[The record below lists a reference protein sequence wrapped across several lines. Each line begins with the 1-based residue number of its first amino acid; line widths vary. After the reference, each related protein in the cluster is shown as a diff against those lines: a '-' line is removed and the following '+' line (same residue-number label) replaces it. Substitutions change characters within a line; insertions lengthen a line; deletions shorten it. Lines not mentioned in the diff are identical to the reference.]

1 MPYNSSLNTGTI
13 PSNTVL
19 TIDNSNVV
27 WTDAGSLI
35 TTNTGTW
42 YYNGVDGVDPAI
54 EKSELEK
61 LSYEIDFGCV
71 DKDSILK
78 NNIRGIRKNKIIFNC
93 EYDNNN
99 NIVPYEY
106 IMELIEEKKK
116 FSLKF
121 KVSDLLTIC
130 YTNFRFTKIENNLN
144 FGENCDFSKL
154 KVKFKY
160 DKILHENHKLSD
172 KQLRTRK
179 LKKILKK

>member
-1 MPYNSSLNTGTI
+1 MTYNSGTI
-13 PSNTVL
+13 SSNAILTTTDSTYT
-19 TIDNSNVV
+19 TIDNSNIV
-27 WTDAGSLI
+27 WSDSGSL
-35 TTNTGTW
+35 TTGSW
-42 YYNGVDGVDPAI
+42 YYNSVDPI

-61 LSYEIDFGCV
+61 LSYEIDFGV

-78 NNIRGIRKNKIIFNC
+78 NNIKGIRKNKIIFNC
-93 EYDNNN
+93 EYDNNK

-116 FSLKF
+116 FSLKV

-144 FGENCDFSKL
+144 FDENCDFSKL

-160 DKILHENHKLSD
+160 DKILHENHKLSN

-179 LKKILKK
+179 LKKILKEDE